1 MDQLFWFKRIKLK
14 KIMKDNIVKD
24 KSFELARKIVFLY
37 QYLTR
42 EKHEYVLSKQVL
54 RSGTS
59 VGANISEGTAG
70 QSKKDFCNRLSI
82 AYKESRETE
91 FWLKLLCSTG
101 YLTSEK
107 ASAAMKYCDEVIRIL
122 NSILKTASQPVQP

>member
-1 MDQLFWFKRIKLK
+1 MKENVIK
-14 KIMKDNIVKD
+14 DR
-24 KSFELARKIVFLY
+24 SFELAMEIVFVY

-42 EKHEYVLSKQVL
+42 EKREFVLSKQVL

-59 VGANISEGTAG
+59 VGANISEGVVA
-70 QSKKDFCNRLSI
+70 QSKKEFCHRLSI

-101 YLTSEK
+101 YLTIEK
-107 ASAAMKYCDEVIRIL
+107 ANPAMKKCDEVNKL
-122 NSILKTASQPVQP
+122 LFAILKTATKSTSS

>member
-1 MDQLFWFKRIKLK
+1 
-14 KIMKDNIVKD
+14 MKENVIQV
-24 KSFELARKIVFLY
+24 KSFELAKEIVFLY

-70 QSKKDFCNRLSI
+70 QSKREFCNRLSI
-82 AYKESRETE
+82 AYKECHETE
-91 FWLKLLCSTG
+91 FWLKLLCATG
-101 YLTSEK
+101 YLSTEK
-107 ASAAMKYCDEVIRIL
+107 ADTSVKKCDVVIRIL
-122 NSILKTASQPVQP
+122 FSILKTASQPKPS

>member
-1 MDQLFWFKRIKLK
+1 
-14 KIMKDNIVKD
+14 MKENVIKD
-24 KSFELARKIVFLY
+24 KSFELAMEIVFVY

-42 EKHEYVLSKQVL
+42 EKREYVLSKQVL

-59 VGANISEGTAG
+59 VGANISEGVVA
-70 QSKKDFCNRLSI
+70 QSKKEFCNRFSI

-101 YLTSEK
+101 YLTTEK
-107 ASAAMKYCDEVIRIL
+107 ATAAMKKCDEVNRIL
-122 NSILKTASQPVQP
+122 FTILKTSSQTQKS

>member
-1 MDQLFWFKRIKLK
+1 
-14 KIMKDNIVKD
+14 MKENVIKD
-24 KSFELARKIVFLY
+24 KSFELAKEIVFIY

-42 EKHEYVLSKQVL
+42 EKREYVLSKQVL

-59 VGANISEGTAG
+59 VGANISEGVAG
-70 QSKKDFCNRLSI
+70 QSKKEFCNRLSI

-101 YLTSEK
+101 YLTQNN
-107 ASAAMKYCDEVIRIL
+107 AAAAIQKCDEVIRIL
-122 NSILKTASQPVQP
+122 FTILKTASQPNNP

>member
-1 MDQLFWFKRIKLK
+1 MKENVIK
-14 KIMKDNIVKD
+14 NR
-24 KSFELARKIVFLY
+24 SFELAVEIVFIY
-37 QYLTR
+37 QYLTM

-59 VGANISEGTAG
+59 VGANISEGVAA
-70 QSKKDFCNRLSI
+70 QSKKEFCNRLSI

-101 YLTSEK
+101 YLTNEK
-107 ASAAMKYCDEVIRIL
+107 VIPVMKKCDEVNRL
-122 NSILKTASQPVQP
+122 LYTILKTSAQTQGQ

>member
-1 MDQLFWFKRIKLK
+1 MKENVIK
-14 KIMKDNIVKD
+14 DR
-24 KSFELARKIVFLY
+24 SFELAVEIVLVY

-42 EKHEYVLSKQVL
+42 EKREYVLSKQVL

-59 VGANISEGTAG
+59 AGANISEGVAA
-70 QSKKDFCNRLSI
+70 QSKREFCHRLSI

-107 ASAAMKYCDEVIRIL
+107 VSAAMKKCEEVNRIL
-122 NSILKTASQPVQP
+122 FAILKTTSLPGIT

>member
-1 MDQLFWFKRIKLK
+1 
-14 KIMKDNIVKD
+14 MKENVVCE
-24 KSFELARKIVFLY
+24 KSFQLAKEIVFLY
-37 QYLTR
+37 QYLPR
-42 EKHEYVLSKQVL
+42 EKREYVLSKQLL

-59 VGANISEGTAG
+59 VGANISEGVVG

-91 FWLKLLCSTG
+91 FWLKLLCATG

-107 ASAAMKYCDEVIRIL
+107 ARTGENACNDENR
-122 NSILKTASQPVQP
+122 

>member
-1 MDQLFWFKRIKLK
+1 MKENIIKE
-14 KIMKDNIVKD
+14 
-24 KSFELARKIVFLY
+24 KSFELAKEIVFLY

-70 QSKKDFCNRLSI
+70 QSKKEFCNRLSI
-82 AYKESRETE
+82 AYKESHETE
-91 FWLKLLCSTG
+91 FWLKLLCATG
-101 YLTSEK
+101 YLSLEK
-107 ASAAMKYCDEVIRIL
+107 ATRGMKACDEVIRL
-122 NSILKTASQPVQP
+122 LHAILKTATRPHVS

>member
-1 MDQLFWFKRIKLK
+1 
-14 KIMKDNIVKD
+14 MKENIVKE
-24 KSFELARKIVFLY
+24 KSFELAKEIVFLY

-70 QSKKDFCNRLSI
+70 QSKKEFCNRLSI

-91 FWLKLLCSTG
+91 FWLNLLCATG
-101 YLTSEK
+101 YLSTEK
-107 ASAAMKYCDEVIRIL
+107 ADPSMKMCQEVIRIL
-122 NSILKTASQPVQP
+122 HAILKTATQPISR